1 MKNIIKQTVSKL
13 RGNQRWTVL
22 MPSRRISLR
31 VVAQRVASI
40 NLRTVMVVA
49 ALMGP
54 VALFLPWLTLDG
66 HTGSMSGASLMAYA
80 FHGGDRL
87 VMWHIS
93 KLGIITLVVIPFTVT
108 TTVCLTAVNVV
119 RRDYRLDTPV
129 LTAASVLLL
138 LRFTPPILSSQMG
151 TVGSFTVPGPGL
163 AVLLMGTVA
172 VIGIGTFSRLEGRR
186 QSAQSTP

>member
-13 RGNQRWTVL
+13 RGNQRFTVL
-22 MPSRRISLR
+22 MHYRRIILR
-31 VVAQRVASI
+31 FLAQQVASI
-40 NLRTVMVVA
+40 NLRTVVVVA

-54 VALFLPWLTLDG
+54 VALFMPWLTLDG

-93 KLGIITLVVIPFTVT
+93 KLAIIALVVMPFTVT

-119 RRDYRLDTPV
+119 RRNYRLDTPV
-129 LTAASVLLL
+129 FTAASVLLL

-151 TVGSFTVPGPGL
+151 TVGSFAVPGPGL

-172 VIGIGTFSRLEGRR
+172 VVAIGTFNRLEGRR

>member
-1 MKNIIKQTVSKL
+1 M
-13 RGNQRWTVL
+13 
-22 MPSRRISLR
+22 
-31 VVAQRVASI
+31 AQQVASI

-66 HTGSMSGASLMAYA
+66 HTCSMSGISLMAYA

-93 KLGIITLVVIPFTVT
+93 KLAIIALVVVPFAVT
-108 TTVCLTAVNVV
+108 TAVCITAINVV

-129 LTAASVLLL
+129 FTAASVLLL
-138 LRFTPPILSSQMG
+138 LRFTPPILSSHVG
-151 TVGSFTVPGPGL
+151 TVGSFAVPGPGL
-163 AVLLMGTVA
+163 AVLLMVTVA
-172 VIGIGTFSRLEGRR
+172 VIAIGTFARFEGLR
-186 QSAQSTP
+186 QSTQSTP